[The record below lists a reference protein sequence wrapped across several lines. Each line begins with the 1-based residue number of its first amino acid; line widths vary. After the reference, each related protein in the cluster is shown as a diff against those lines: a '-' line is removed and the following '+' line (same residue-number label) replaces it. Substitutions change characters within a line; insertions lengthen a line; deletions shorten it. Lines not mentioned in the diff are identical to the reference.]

1 MSKITR
7 RGFLEAGLG
16 ALAVGLT
23 NSTPVL
29 GGKRKRPNILMIVAD
44 DLGFSDL
51 GCYGSEIQTPNLDKL
66 ASRGMRFTQF
76 YNCAVCN
83 VSRVAMLTGVNPRFG
98 KPNLLRENMVTIA
111 EVLKEAGYA
120 TSMSGKWHLGG
131 HPTTPN
137 DRGFQEYY
145 GSMIGAMNYFDPT
158 LPDPPFVHHSGPK
171 HPFVHNDTVITSVP
185 DGYYSTDAFTS
196 HAVDQIRKFSRE
208 DKPFFLHLAYN
219 APHYPMQAPA
229 DEIAKHRG
237 RYDKGYLDLRQRRHE
252 GLIRQK
258 IISDK
263 WTLPAPDKKLGNWRY
278 DLEPEVWESIVD
290 KKWEIEKMEVYAAMV
305 ERMDYGVGRVLK
317 ALKDNGVEE
326 NTIIVFFSDNGG
338 CASDIPST
346 DEKYAEYRAYNKGK
360 KAGGKDTYVFC
371 GPGWAAAQSSPFR
384 RYKTWTYEGGLS
396 TPMIVSW
403 KGKIERGTM
412 TDAVGHLVDLMPT
425 FLDICSVK
433 YPSEYNGNSILPVE
447 GVSLKDVL
455 FGKKP
460 GRERE
465 LGWYLYGSRA
475 YRIGKW
481 KLVWGVTAR
490 KWELYDMETDRTET
504 HDLSSANAD
513 IVRKLTESWTKWAAR
528 SQVPLKSQNA

>member
-1 MSKITR
+1 M
-7 RGFLEAGLG
+7 FLEAGIG

-23 NSTPVL
+23 NSTSAL
-29 GGKRKRPNILMIVAD
+29 AGKTKRPNILMIVAD

-66 ASRGMRFTQF
+66 ASGGMRFTHF

-98 KPNLLRENMVTIA
+98 KPSLLRENMVTIA
-111 EVLKEAGYA
+111 EVLKGAGYA
-120 TSMSGKWHLGG
+120 TAMSGKWHLGG

-137 DRGFQEYY
+137 DRGFDEYY

-158 LPDPPFVHHSGPK
+158 MPDPPFVHHSGPK

-185 DGYYSTDAFTS
+185 ENYYSTDAFTS
-196 HAVDQIRKFSRE
+196 HSVDQIQKLSKGDR
-208 DKPFFLHLAYN
+208 PFFLHLAYN

-237 RYDKGYLDLRQRRHE
+237 RYDKGYLDLRQKRYE

-258 IISDK
+258 IISEK

-278 DLEPEVWESIVD
+278 DLEPEVWDTIVD

-305 ERMDYGVGRVLK
+305 ERMDQGIGRVLK

-326 NTIIVFFSDNGG
+326 NTIVVFFSDNGG

-384 RYKTWTYEGGLS
+384 RYKTWTYEGGLA

-403 KGKIERGTM
+403 KGKIEPGTM
-412 TDAVGHLVDLMPT
+412 TNAIGHLVDLMPT

-433 YPSEYNGNSILPVE
+433 YPTEYNGNSILPTE
-447 GVSLKDVL
+447 GVSLKEVL
-455 FGKKP
+455 FGRKP
-460 GRERE
+460 IRKRE

-481 KLVWGVTAR
+481 KLVWGVTGR
-490 KWELYDMETDRTET
+490 KWELYDMEADRTET
-504 HDLSSANAD
+504 HDLSSAHAD
-513 IVRKLTESWTKWAAR
+513 IVKKLSEAWATWAAR
-528 SQVPLKSQNA
+528 SEVPLKSPSA